1 MAICGAKK
9 RNGEACQKPPVKGK
23 RRCRLHGGATKNN
36 GAPKGNKN
44 SAKHNIYAQFMT
56 DDEKKF
62 SLDVDLDSIDAE
74 LRLCKV
80 QLKRALE
87 ARAKQ
92 ESDPENTLDLDT
104 KVLGDVIPG
113 VADSGDK
120 ITYKRKDYDAFIDRT
135 VARISA
141 LTKQRNELIDQQL
154 TIKLKQAEL
163 SKIEREN
170 GQGGDSEVVI
180 KVVRVG
186 KDGVKSNADGTTG

>member
-9 RNGEACQKPPVKGK
+9 RNGEACQKPPTKGK
-23 RRCRLHGGATKNN
+23 MRCRLHGGTANS

-120 ITYKRKDYDAFIDRT
+120 TTYKRKDYDAFIDRT

-186 KDGVKSNADGTTG
+186 KDGVKSNTDGTTG